1 MNKQNKLYI
10 FGEVLFDCF
19 PTGEKVLGGA
29 PFNVAWNLHSF
40 GDEPKFIS
48 RIGKDNYGDDILKA
62 AQNCGMNTELIQIDE
77 KRPTGL
83 VEVTIQNDEPSYN
96 IVNNSAY
103 DFIDA
108 DQLTDSSAA
117 GILYHGTLCLRNK
130 NSLSAYDKMRQNK
143 NLKIF
148 IDVNLRSPWWQK
160 DQVLT
165 LLNHAHWAKMNEDEL
180 DLLIVTAEDM
190 KTKMTTLQKN
200 YNLEQ
205 IIITR
210 GAKGTA
216 ILTDKNEFHMQA
228 PEKVKELVDTV
239 GAGDAFSSVYIH
251 GLRAGWPVDQNLH
264 HAQNFAGKVIGLR
277 GATTTDLN
285 FYQAFMASIAPKRY
299 RKQN

>member
-1 MNKQNKLYI
+1 MNIQNELYI
-10 FGEVLFDCF
+10 FGEVLFDQF

-48 RIGKDNYGDDILKA
+48 RIGKDNYGDTILKA
-62 AQNCGMNTELIQIDE
+62 MQKCGMNIELVQVDE

-96 IVNNSAY
+96 IINNSAY

-108 DQLTDSSAA
+108 DLLTDSTHG

-130 NSLSAYDKMRQNK
+130 MSLNAYDKMRQNK
-143 NLKIF
+143 DLKIF

-160 DQVLT
+160 EQVLT
-165 LLNHAHWAKMNEDEL
+165 LLHHAHWAKMNEQEL
-180 DLLIVTAEDM
+180 DLLIDTAENM
-190 KTKMTTLQKN
+190 KTKMGKLIKG

-205 IIITR
+205 VIITR
-210 GAKGTA
+210 GARGTA
-216 ILTDKNEFHMQA
+216 ILANDDKFYQQT
-228 PEKVKELVDTV
+228 PEKVEHLVDTV

-251 GLRAGWPVDQNLH
+251 GLRAGWPVELNLH
-264 HAQNFAGKVIGLR
+264 RAQQFAGEIIGLR
-277 GATTTDLN
+277 GATTTDLH
-285 FYQAFMASIAPKRY
+285 FYEKFMASIAP
-299 RKQN
+299 